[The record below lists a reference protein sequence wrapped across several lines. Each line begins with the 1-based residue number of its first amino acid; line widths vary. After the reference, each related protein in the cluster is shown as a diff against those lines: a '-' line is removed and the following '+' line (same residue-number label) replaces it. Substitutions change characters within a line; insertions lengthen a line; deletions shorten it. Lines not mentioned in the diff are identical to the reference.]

1 MTNPLNAGPLSE
13 EEFDRLDDILSINE
27 EGGLTVES
35 VDGFFAALVCSPVLA
50 QPSEWLPV
58 VWGGPPPEWATV
70 EEAQE
75 AIGLLMRMW
84 NQVAEEIRGDD
95 FAPLMTTGLDGLGN
109 EVTLPH
115 AWCMGF
121 MEGMQLHGEYW
132 LDESNEELQKLLLP
146 IGIVAMDAAVLL
158 GVAPEEQEQLPPAEL
173 QQCVELLPDVVLELH
188 HYWLE
193 HPVTQSTARSGAAN
207 LAANE
212 PCPCGSGKAFKTCH
226 GSSPH

>member
-13 EEFDRLDDILSINE
+13 EEFDRLDDILNINE

-35 VDGFFAALVCSPVLA
+35 VDGFFAALVCSPVVA

-58 VWGGPPPEWATV
+58 VWGGAPPEWTTV

-84 NQVAEEIRGDD
+84 NQVAEEIQEND
-95 FAPLMTTGLDGLGN
+95 FAPLMTTGLDGEGN
-109 EVTLPH
+109 EVVLPH

-121 MEGMQLHGEYW
+121 MEGMQLHAQYW

-158 GVAPEEQEQLPPAEL
+158 GVAPEEQEQLPFAEL
-173 QQCVELLPDVVLELH
+173 AQCVELLPAVVLELRD
-188 HYWLE
+188 YWLQ
-193 HPVTQSTARSGAAN
+193 HPVSQSIPRTGAAN

-212 PCPCGSGKAFKTCH
+212 PCPCGSGRTFKSCH
-226 GSSPH
+226 GASTQ

>member
-13 EEFDRLDDILSINE
+13 AEFDRLDDILSINE
-27 EGGLTVES
+27 DGGLTVES
-35 VDGFFAALVCSPVLA
+35 VDGFFAALACSPVVT
-50 QPSEWLPV
+50 QPGEWLPV
-58 VWGGPPPEWATV
+58 VWGGAPPEWATA

-75 AIGLLMRMW
+75 AMGLLLRLW
-84 NQVAEEIRGDD
+84 DQVAEEIRNDD

-121 MEGMQLHGEYW
+121 MEGMQLHEKYW

-146 IGIVAMDAAVLL
+146 IAIVAMDAAVLL
-158 GVAPEEQEQLPPAEL
+158 GVAPEGQEQLPPAEL
-173 QQCVELLPDVVLELH
+173 AQCVELLPDVVLELR

-193 HPVTQSTARSGAAN
+193 HPVTQSKPRNGAAN
-207 LAANE
+207 VVASE
-212 PCPCGSGKAFKTCH
+212 PCPCGSGKAFKSCH
-226 GSSPH
+226 GATPQ